1 MPQSFFMFSGPTS
14 HIHFVISEKNSEG
27 NSLVVNASTY
37 RGMRSEDTTC
47 ILQPGEHPFIKA
59 VSYIPYQYAREM
71 SWKDIQK
78 KNPVEDV
85 SADLYE
91 KLRDGARRSDFFP
104 RKLLKYV
111 L

>member
-1 MPQSFFMFSGPTS
+1 MPQSFFMLSGPKS
-14 HIHFVISEKNSEG
+14 HIHFVISEINPDG
-27 NSLVVNASTY
+27 NTLVVNASTY
-37 RGMRSEDTTC
+37 RGMRGEDTSC

-71 SWKDIQK
+71 RWNEIQK
-78 KNPVEDV
+78 RKPVDDV
-85 SADLYE
+85 SAELYA
-91 KLRDGARRSDFFP
+91 KLREGARNSDFFP